1 MLAADDEE
9 PETHRHP
16 FSQEEHTHTHSAK
29 TGTHAS
35 ERGKEIHKGR
45 HQASAVHLTWLPKF
59 TEGTWACLRE
69 GTGCR
74 AFGSSVVLRVRLCP
88 NEISAP
94 TQKDRDTPDLTLS
107 SGGHCREPVAWKT
120 SRKLPSGR

>member
-45 HQASAVHLTWLPKF
+45 HQASAVHLTWLPN
-59 TEGTWACLRE
+59 
-69 GTGCR
+69 
-74 AFGSSVVLRVRLCP
+74 S
-88 NEISAP
+88 
-94 TQKDRDTPDLTLS
+94 QKELL
-107 SGGHCREPVAWKT
+107 PVFVMELGVGPLEALWF
-120 SRKLPSGR
+120 